1 LQRALVRAPPGIHSR
16 ASGTVRSVAPRNNAI
31 NERGEVMRI
40 VIAALLLLPG
50 AALAAGSAFDGTWK
64 LRPDSAK
71 VTGKADHFQVLD
83 GMYTCSSCVPEIK
96 VKADGS
102 DQKVEGHDYY
112 DTVAVTVVSPSSIH
126 IVRKQG
132 GKLTAS
138 VNYDV
143 STDGNTLT
151 IKFQD
156 YTGSQVANGTFTEMR
171 RAAAP
176 PGSHRASGSWQP
188 DQLREANDA
197 VRTYAYQMTN
207 DQFSMHW
214 NGQSYNAKFDG
225 KEYPVHGDPGNTMV
239 TVKRLNQH
247 TVEETDH
254 RQGKVTD
261 EIRLAA
267 ASDGKSIEVTDND
280 VLHHQITTFTLD
292 KQE

>member
-1 LQRALVRAPPGIHSR
+1 
-16 ASGTVRSVAPRNNAI
+16 
-31 NERGEVMRI
+31 MRT
-40 VIAALLLLPG
+40 VIALLLLLPG
-50 AALAAGSAFDGTWK
+50 AALASSAFDGTWK
-64 LRPDSAK
+64 VRPDSAK
-71 VTGKADHFQVLD
+71 TTGRADQFQVLE
-83 GMYTCSSCVPEIK
+83 GVYTCSSCVPEVK

-112 DTVAVTVVSPSSIH
+112 DTVAVMVVSPSAIHVVEKKAGKPAYSI
-126 IVRKQG
+126 
-132 GKLTAS
+132 
-138 VNYDV
+138 NYEV

-151 IKFQD
+151 GKIQD
-156 YTGSQVANGTFTEMR
+156 YTGSQMATGTFTETR

-188 DQLREANDA
+188 DTVHDMNEAA
-197 VRTYAYQMTN
+197 RTFAYQMTN

-225 KEYPVHGDPGNTMV
+225 KEYPVHGDPGNTV
-239 TVKRLNQH
+239 VKLKKLNDH

-267 ASDGKSIEVTDND
+267 ASDGKTIEVTDND
-280 VLHHQITTFTLD
+280 VINHQITTFTLD

>member
-1 LQRALVRAPPGIHSR
+1 
-16 ASGTVRSVAPRNNAI
+16 
-31 NERGEVMRI
+31 MRI
-40 VIAALLLLPG
+40 VIAALLFAPA
-50 AALAAGSAFDGTWK
+50 AALAGSAFDGTWK
-64 LRPDSAK
+64 LRTDSAHT
-71 VTGKADHFQVLD
+71 TGKADQFQVLD
-83 GMYTCSSCVPEIK
+83 GMYTCSSCVPEVK

-112 DTVAVTVVSPSSIH
+112 DTVAVTVVSPSALH
-126 IVRKQG
+126 IVEKKG
-132 GKLTAS
+132 GKLANTFS
-138 VNYDV
+138 YEV

-151 IKFQD
+151 VKFQD
-156 YTGSQVANGTFTEMR
+156 YAGSQMATGTFTETR

-188 DQLREANDA
+188 GPLQDANDA
-197 VRTYAYQMTN
+197 ARTVAYQMTN

-225 KEYPVHGDPGNTMV
+225 KEYPVHNDPGNTV
-239 TVKRLNQH
+239 VKLKKLNDH
-247 TVEETDH
+247 TVEETDS

-267 ASDGKSIEVTDND
+267 AGDGKTIEVTDND
-280 VLHHQITTFTLD
+280 VVHHQITTYTLD